1 MSFIH
6 DTAPPEPGRMPPA
19 TPEGIEQGL
28 ARSGREIA
36 ALQERLDQA
45 QAEVG
50 HARRRAAA
58 DVALARSYALRD
70 MALDL
75 LPLRDALEAALAI
88 RTADAAALRAG
99 LELACRQFAAALA
112 RHAGLPGERS

>member
-1 MSFIH
+1 MSFSH
-6 DTAPPEPGRMPPA
+6 DTAPREPRRMPPA
-19 TPEGIEQGL
+19 TPENIEQGL

-36 ALQERLDQA
+36 ALQDRLDQA

-75 LPLRDALEAALAI
+75 LAFYSAF
-88 RTADAAALRAG
+88 G
-99 LELACRQFAAALA
+99 VV
-112 RHAGLPGERS
+112 PGGTVAVSA